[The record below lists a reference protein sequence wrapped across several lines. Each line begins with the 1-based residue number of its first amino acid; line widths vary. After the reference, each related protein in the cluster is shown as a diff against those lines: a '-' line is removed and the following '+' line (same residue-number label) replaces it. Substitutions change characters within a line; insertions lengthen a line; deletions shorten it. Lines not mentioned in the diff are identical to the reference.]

1 MLARRG
7 LLACVLVMAAP
18 AGIRAEEG
26 LETEAGE
33 RLEAAL
39 TVSSVSAHGA
49 KIEPWVHPAM
59 PESLRLKLEA
69 GFELAVERLLEVGA
83 CRELFARLGAD
94 PFETLAT
101 GLYFPVD
108 SYRRDVQ
115 ACGRNLAASS
125 RGAENL
131 AYTKVGGAPT
141 YLCRSFARI
150 STEKAAVAV
159 IHEALHH
166 AGLTEWPHDRLAMS
180 STEITDMVEAACGF

>member
-1 MLARRG
+1 MGTRLIAV
-7 LLACVLVMAAP
+7 LCVVSSGAANGTW
-18 AGIRAEEG
+18 ATEEG
-26 LETEAGE
+26 GAPPTGETTVSLVATAA
-33 RLEAAL
+33 RSEAA
-39 TVSSVSAHGA
+39 AA
-49 KIEPWVHPAM
+49 PWVHPST
-59 PESLRLKLEA
+59 PGDVRLRLEA
-69 GFELAVERLLEVGA
+69 GYALAVARLHESSP

-180 STEITDMVEAACGF
+180 STEITEMVEAACGF

>member
-1 MLARRG
+1 
-7 LLACVLVMAAP
+7 MAARLAVALCVVMSGAGAVGWTTEGGGGAPDAVKAAVAFEP
-18 AGIRAEEG
+18 AARS
-26 LETEAGE
+26 
-33 RLEAAL
+33 EAADD
-39 TVSSVSAHGA
+39 
-49 KIEPWVHPAM
+49 PWIHPSM
-59 PESLRLKLEA
+59 PEGVRDRLEA
-69 GFELAVERLLEVGA
+69 GFALAVARLRESPS

-141 YLCRSFARI
+141 YLCRTFARI
-150 STEKAAVAV
+150 STESAAVAV

-180 STEITDMVEAACGF
+180 SPGITEMVEAACGF